1 MSAPVPKRDVG
12 GAVSRYSALHEL
24 ANTNSGP
31 AVQPHVDFVHVGA
44 GLILRISAR
53 DDCFFSGDVIG
64 CHHLESGR
72 RR

>member
-1 MSAPVPKRDVG
+1 MPKRDVG
-12 GAVSRYSALHEL
+12 GAVSRYSALLEL

-53 DDCFFSGDVIG
+53 DDC
-64 CHHLESGR
+64 
-72 RR
+72 